1 MAKSLIS
8 SLIIVLIYSSTCL
21 AYVRDYSGLA
31 NNWESDKN
39 KAYVSGKT
47 LFDDGKTIINL
58 FVISFEKEYE
68 CNPVFKISFLEGNEY
83 GDFLNNTPIK
93 EGFIKLYVDNE
104 IVYDGPALEIIY
116 TNVTEFGS
124 PISEDILNKIS
135 SGNIIKIELVD
146 MMDIKFNLN
155 KSKQNIDKAR
165 EGCIKEQ

>member
-104 IVYDGPALEIIY
+104 IVYD
-116 TNVTEFGS
+116 
-124 PISEDILNKIS
+124 
-135 SGNIIKIELVD
+135 
-146 MMDIKFNLN
+146 
-155 KSKQNIDKAR
+155 
-165 EGCIKEQ
+165 